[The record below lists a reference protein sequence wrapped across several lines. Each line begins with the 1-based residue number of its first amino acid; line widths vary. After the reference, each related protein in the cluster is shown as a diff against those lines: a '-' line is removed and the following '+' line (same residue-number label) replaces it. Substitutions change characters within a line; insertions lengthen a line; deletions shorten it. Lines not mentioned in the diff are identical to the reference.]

1 MPRCSSLQ
9 KRPRLND
16 MLIVFDLDDTLYLES
31 DFVKSGFRAVE
42 EYLRADGPAGFHDI
56 AWDLFQSGVRR
67 TIVDQALAR
76 MGRSPT
82 PALLRTLVEVYR
94 SHAGEI
100 RLAQDSER
108 CLGSIQGIADLGLIT
123 DGPSVAQWNKVRLL
137 GLANIIK
144 DILVTEDL
152 GAGAGK
158 PSPLA
163 FKKLQG
169 NREGTACVYIGDNPC
184 KDFQGPKELGWR
196 TIRIRRPLG

>member
-1 MPRCSSLQ
+1 
-9 KRPRLND
+9 
-16 MLIVFDLDDTLYLES
+16 V
-31 DFVKSGFRAVE
+31 
-42 EYLRADGPAGFHDI
+42 
-56 AWDLFQSGVRR
+56 
-67 TIVDQALAR
+67 
-76 MGRSPT
+76 
-82 PALLRTLVEVYR
+82 
-94 SHAGEI
+94 
-100 RLAQDSER
+100 
-108 CLGSIQGIADLGLIT
+108 DLGLIT

-137 GLANIIK
+137 GLARIIK

-196 TIRIRRPLG
+196 TIRIRRPLGLHHDQPDLAGAVADHHLPDLDPVPSLVRFWAPLDERGRP